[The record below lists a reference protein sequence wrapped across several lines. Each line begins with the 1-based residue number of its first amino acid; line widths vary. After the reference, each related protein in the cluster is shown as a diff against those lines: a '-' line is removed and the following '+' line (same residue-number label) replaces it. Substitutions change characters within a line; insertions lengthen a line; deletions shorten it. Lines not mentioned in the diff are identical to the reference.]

1 VVDSCNNIK
10 FYSSKRHSS
19 ILWLI
24 PSCNNITSNSS
35 KRHSSIL
42 WLVLATSVKA
52 SNATAVRQHL
62 VNFYNNKR
70 SAMPG
75 LFLETTDYY
84 EGNKFD
90 LFNSKTIILAT
101 SVRFS
106 HATAALQR

>member
-1 VVDSCNNIK
+1 VVDS
-10 FYSSKRHSS
+10 R
-19 ILWLI
+19 
-24 PSCNNITSNSS
+24 NNITSNSS

-90 LFNSKTIILAT
+90 LFNRGTIILAT
-101 SVRFS
+101 AVRFS
-106 HATAALQR
+106 HATAALQL